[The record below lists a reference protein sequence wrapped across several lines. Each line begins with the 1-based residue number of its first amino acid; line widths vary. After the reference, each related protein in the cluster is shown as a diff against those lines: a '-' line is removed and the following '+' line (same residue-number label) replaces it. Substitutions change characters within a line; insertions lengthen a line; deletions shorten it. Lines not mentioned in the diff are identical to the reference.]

1 MGFIDG
7 LQAKPNTLRG
17 MYASAQNVLIEGV
30 TIALRWRWCVM
41 RIACHALIV
50 RIDLERFERLAG
62 VASNRI
68 LFRVMR
74 AIAQKV
80 AHAAGTIGLMLEV
93 PGPVVTEPGFETQEK
108 AENEYASE

>member
-1 MGFIDG
+1 
-7 LQAKPNTLRG
+7 
-17 MYASAQNVLIEGV
+17 MYASVQNVLIEGV
-30 TIALRWRWCVM
+30 TISPRLCTG
-41 RIACHALIV
+41 RIVCHALIV
-50 RIDLERFERLAG
+50 HIDLKRSERLAG
-62 VASNRI
+62 SASNCI

-80 AHAAGTIGLMLEV
+80 AHAAGTIGVMLEV